1 MKLNDIAEFVTDKI
15 SSSSISLDRYVTTD
29 SLLQNR
35 RGRETARNL
44 PPMPCALTHYRQGD
58 VLIANIRPYLKKVW
72 YADSEGGCSS
82 DVLAFRAKNG
92 HCPSFLYTV
101 LMQDA
106 FFDYAMSGDKGSK
119 MPRGDKDQ
127 IMRYELPTFT
137 PMEEENIGNMMVDIM
152 SKININRQINDNL
165 EAMAKQLYDYWFV
178 QFDFPNEEGKPY
190 KSSGGAMVWNEKLK
204 REIPQG
210 WDFCFL
216 ENLLTIR
223 NGRDHKHLAD
233 GIYPVYGSGGEM
245 RKVSEYL
252 YDGESVLMPRKGSL
266 NNIMYVNE
274 AFWTVDT
281 MFYSEMK
288 LSNCAKYIYYTIKD
302 IDFTRWDSGTG
313 VPSMTSST
321 LYSIKLVKPQN
332 ETLKKFDEMISP
344 LFEHMK
350 QISEQNVVLTK
361 QRDELLPLLMNGQAT
376 VNYHLS
382 ASTCIS
388 FDISVLFLNFTNGNS
403 LYETISLDYQCFA
416 LPLHSKENTHG
427 NIQDDKRLIQQR
439 QRQGDKHARE
449 RFLAF
454 FYKCTS
460 TVHQAAFGNA
470 WCYRGYKGK
479 VISESK

>member
-1 MKLNDIAEFVTDKI
+1 MKLKDIVTFVSK
-15 SSSSISLDRYVTTD
+15 SVVPQRGAKYKLYSL
-29 SLLQNR
+29 
-35 RGRETARNL
+35 
-44 PPMPCALTHYRQGD
+44 
-58 VLIANIRPYLKKVW
+58 
-72 YADSEGGCSS
+72 
-82 DVLAFRAKNG
+82 
-92 HCPSFLYTV
+92 PSFDENKSAEV
-101 LMQDA
+101 LDGAEIQSNKYDVPNKCILFNKLNVRFKRVWRINNSDSNKIA
-106 FFDYAMSGDKGSK
+106 STEFLPLVVNEDVVDYQYCYYLLISDEITNYLCGQNSNTSGSHKRIDPQNFLNIDIHLPK
-119 MPRGDKDQ
+119 MPIQKAIGKTLSNIDRK
-127 IMRYELPTFT
+127 IEL
-137 PMEEENIGNMMVDIM
+137 N
-152 SKININRQINDNL
+152 KRINDNL

-216 ENLLTIR
+216 ENLLTIK

-245 RKVSEYL
+245 RKASEYL

-288 LSNCAKYIYYTIKD
+288 QSNCAKYIYYTIKD

-321 LYSIKLVKPQN
+321 LYSIKLVKPQS
-332 ETLKKFDEMISP
+332 EILKKFDEVISP

-350 QISEQNVVLTK
+350 QISEQNSVLTK
-361 QRDELLPLLMNGQAT
+361 QRDELIPLLMNGQAS

-382 ASTCIS
+382 
-388 FDISVLFLNFTNGNS
+388 
-403 LYETISLDYQCFA
+403 
-416 LPLHSKENTHG
+416 
-427 NIQDDKRLIQQR
+427 DD
-439 QRQGDKHARE
+439 
-449 RFLAF
+449 
-454 FYKCTS
+454 
-460 TVHQAAFGNA
+460 
-470 WCYRGYKGK
+470 
-479 VISESK
+479 